1 MTSAALAEPNGAE
14 PSGAPPT
21 EWRPVVLFTR
31 LTSLSNSVGTL
42 WVFCIMLMITA
53 DVVARGAFNQPI
65 RGVAELV
72 GYSIAGAVYLQLAN
86 TLHVG
91 RFTRAEMLIGS
102 LRTNRPIAGAIY
114 YGFFNAIGVC
124 VFVLIAHGAWLKF
137 EEAWPD
143 LVFGATGEF
152 TIKVWPLRLIMTFGA
167 VLAALEFLILF
178 ARNISDLIRALHE
191 RRRAG
196 ADRKPVGWGALALL
210 VVAVALVLLAASSEL
225 SRVQVGALSFAG
237 ILLFIYMGG
246 HIAIGLI
253 TLGVLGI
260 WIMIG
265 NPNIALNMLKIASTE
280 FLRNYVFGVIPLF
293 VLMGLLVSESD
304 IGKDTFSV
312 ARWMLKRIKGG
323 LGVATVAAN
332 AIFAAITGS
341 SIASAAVFT
350 KIAAPEMF
358 AHGYSPRFAVGTV
371 AGSSVLGM
379 LIPPSLLL
387 IIYGFVA
394 EQSVGVLFLA
404 AVLPGII
411 LAVAM
416 AAMIVGMAHFRP
428 DMVGTPSEDDLA
440 EESVSSA
447 AIKLAPILVLIG
459 LVLGGIYAGLFTPV
473 EAGAIGALGALVLA
487 VLKRRLTM
495 TKLWRVLIETG
506 HISVSILFLILAA
519 NVYGRMLA
527 LSGLPQQMGELIGA
541 AELGF
546 YGFMALYIVLLI
558 ILGMFL
564 DSTSIILIVLPFVLT
579 IVQSYPNVD
588 LVWFGIVTVIA
599 VEMGLLTPPLG
610 LSCYVVHS
618 TLGDDRVTLKDI
630 FAGAFPFVV
639 IMLLVTI
646 LLIAVP
652 GITLLFV

>member
-1 MTSAALAEPNGAE
+1 MASATLADSKQTE
-14 PSGAPPT
+14 SGGTPGNR
-21 EWRPVVLFTR
+21 WRPAALFTR
-31 LTSLSNSVGTL
+31 LTSLTNSAGTF
-42 WVFCIMLMITA
+42 WVFCIMLLITA
-53 DVVARGAFNQPI
+53 DVVARGLFNEPI

-72 GYSIAGAVYLQLAN
+72 GYSIAGAVYLQVAN
-86 TLHVG
+86 TIHVG
-91 RFTRAEMLIGS
+91 RFTRAEMLIGR
-102 LRTNRPIAGAIY
+102 LPETRPVAGAIY
-114 YGFFNAIGVC
+114 HAFFSALGAC
-124 VFVLIAHGAWLKF
+124 VFVLIANGAWLKF

-143 LVFGATGEF
+143 GVFGATGEF
-152 TIKVWPLRLIMTFGA
+152 TIKVWPLRMIMTVGA
-167 VLAALEFLILF
+167 VLAALEFLRQLAGNLRDLQLALR
-178 ARNISDLIRALHE
+178 ARRHGGE
-191 RRRAG
+191 
-196 ADRKPVGWGALALL
+196 RKPVGWGPLALL
-210 VVAVALVLLAASSEL
+210 AGAIALVVVAALSEL
-225 SRVQVGALSFAG
+225 SRLQVGALSFAG
-237 ILLFIYMGG
+237 ILLVIYMGG

-260 WIMIG
+260 WIMMG
-265 NPNIALNMLKIASTE
+265 SPTIAFNMVKIASTE

-304 IGKDTFSV
+304 IGKDTFAV
-312 ARWMLKRIKGG
+312 ARWMLKGIKGG
-323 LGVATVAAN
+323 LGVATVVAN

-341 SIASAAVFT
+341 SIASAAVFS

-394 EQSVGVLFLA
+394 EQSVGILFLA

-416 AAMIVGMAHFRP
+416 AGMIIGMAHWLP
-428 DMVGTPSEDDLA
+428 DMVGTPSDADDA
-440 EESVSSA
+440 HESVASA
-447 AIKLAPILVLIG
+447 AKKLLPILALIG
-459 LVLGGIYAGLFTPV
+459 LVLGGIYGGLFTPV

-487 VLKRRLTM
+487 MLKRRLPLSR
-495 TKLWRVLIETG
+495 LWRVLIETG

-546 YGFMALYIVLLI
+546 YGFMALYVILLI

-579 IVQSYPNVD
+579 IVQGYGAD

-610 LSCYVVHS
+610 LSCFVVRS
-618 TLGDDRVTLKDI
+618 TLDDDRITLKDI
-630 FAGAFPFVV
+630 FAGAFPFVLL
-639 IMLLVTI
+639 MLAVTI

-652 GITLLFV
+652 QITLLFVQ